1 MTKAVYPGSFD
12 PVTNGHLDIIRRS
25 AKLFDEVIVAVLV
38 NSAKSPLFSVEE
50 KVALLKEATKDIG
63 NVTIDSFEG
72 LLVDFVEGNQVDVIV
87 KGLRAVSDFE
97 SELQMAAMNRK
108 LNHVETVF
116 MMTATEYSYLSSSLV
131 KEVSRF
137 GGDVSQLVP
146 AHVERGLKSKYSE
159 G

>member
-12 PVTNGHLDIIRRS
+12 PMTNGHLDIIKRS
-25 AKLFDEVIVAVLV
+25 SKLFDEVIVAVLI
-38 NSAKSPLFSVEE
+38 NSAKSPMFNVAER
-50 KVALLKEATKDIG
+50 VALLKEATKALD
-63 NVTIDSFEG
+63 NVKIDSFEG
-72 LLVDFVEGNQVDVIV
+72 LLVDFVENNDVDVIV

-97 SELQMAAMNRK
+97 SELQMAAMNRT

-137 GGDVSQLVP
+137 GGEVSRLVP
-146 AHVERGLKSKYSE
+146 SHVDEALKRKYSE